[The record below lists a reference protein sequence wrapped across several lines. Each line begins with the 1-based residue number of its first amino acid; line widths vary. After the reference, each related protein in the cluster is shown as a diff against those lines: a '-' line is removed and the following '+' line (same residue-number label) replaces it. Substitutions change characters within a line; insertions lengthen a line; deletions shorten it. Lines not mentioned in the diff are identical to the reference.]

1 MNSSGS
7 RARDMPKQLVLILG
21 GARAGKSTFA
31 QNLAQKSGRVLFVA
45 TAEALDDDMAERIAV
60 HRSQRPAGWET
71 LEEPVDILASLGP
84 MLNNY
89 DTVLVDCLTLWVSNL
104 MLRREDK
111 QQRESD
117 ILAMAR
123 QLLELYESGQPTWI
137 MVSNEVGW
145 GVVPPTTQGRAF
157 RDTLGRVNQLV
168 AARADRVYLM
178 VAGMALELKGLAA
191 RSAGQSGQGTPT

>member
-1 MNSSGS
+1 MS
-7 RARDMPKQLVLILG
+7 KQLILVLG

-31 QNLAQKSGRVLFVA
+31 QNLAENASRVLFVA

-71 LEEPVDILASLGP
+71 LEEPVDLSASLDP
-84 MLNNY
+84 IVNDY
-89 DTVLVDCLTLWVSNL
+89 DTVLVDCMTLWVSNL
-104 MLRREDK
+104 MLQSEDK
-111 QQRESD
+111 QQKGSD

-123 QLLELYESGQPTWI
+123 QLLDLYESGQPTWI

-145 GVVPPTTQGRAF
+145 GVVPPTTQGRVF

-178 VAGMALELKGLAA
+178 VAGIALELKELAA
-191 RSAGQSGQGTPT
+191 RSTGQSGQTSG

>member
-1 MNSSGS
+1 MS
-7 RARDMPKQLVLILG
+7 KQLILILG

-31 QNLAQKSGRVLFVA
+31 QNLAQKASRVLFVA

-71 LEEPVDILASLGP
+71 LEEPVDIWTSLDP
-84 MLNNY
+84 IVNNY

-104 MLRREDK
+104 MLQREDEP
-111 QQRESD
+111 QEQSD

-123 QLLELYESGQPTWI
+123 QLLKLYEGGHTTWI

-145 GVVPPTTQGRAF
+145 GVVPPTTLGRAF

-178 VAGMALELKGLAA
+178 VAGVALELKELAA
-191 RSAGQSGQGTPT
+191 RSTGQSS